1 MNAQTNVRY
10 IDVDRLCD
18 EAETAGL
25 AWAAAKA
32 AYEALNK
39 TQKSVLA
46 KGTKDHMS
54 AGTATNKAETLALA
68 DEGYVAFLKSMVAA
82 GHAADRA
89 KVIYEIKQTRI
100 ELLRTNASTE
110 RAAMSMR

>member
-1 MNAQTNVRY
+1 MSPQTNVRY

-68 DEGYVAFLKSMVAA
+68 DESYVAFLKSMVAA

-89 KVIYEIKQTRI
+89 KVVYEIKQTRI

>member
-18 EAETAGL
+18 EAEVAGL
-25 AWAAAKA
+25 AWAEAKA
-32 AYEALNK
+32 AYEALRQ

-46 KGTKDHMS
+46 KGTKDHLA
-54 AGTATNKAETLALA
+54 AGVATNKAEVLALA
-68 DEGYVAFLKSMVAA
+68 DEAYVAFLRSMVAA
-82 GHAADRA
+82 GKAADRA
-89 KVIYEIKQTRI
+89 KVVYEIKQTRI